1 MLINTLKMPTYRA
14 AADSIPI
21 TNQGHE
27 AALFRHFPGFAFS
40 ERCIIAN
47 NSLPK
52 NIHPSGLQNV
62 AGPARRDGRY
72 AANDWDASI
81 QSTQRIDNPLP
92 AEIGDGWDAWMAEL
106 PDPNDQYVTDPIVYW
121 FIRRF
126 KYPRLSQMALDT
138 LTIPAMSAEC
148 ERLFSAAGR
157 LLNSPRSSLDI
168 VIVSMCM
175 ALRSWLRAGILHD
188 EEVDQA
194 VISVAERVEHDA
206 LEQLV
211 YGDQVTRVT
220 QWIAEGEPRPGSR
233 NRGND
238 EVDDSPE

>member
-1 MLINTLKMPTYRA
+1 LTI
-14 AADSIPI
+14 
-21 TNQGHE
+21 
-27 AALFRHFPGFAFS
+27 
-40 ERCIIAN
+40 
-47 NSLPK
+47 
-52 NIHPSGLQNV
+52 
-62 AGPARRDGRY
+62 
-72 AANDWDASI
+72 
-81 QSTQRIDNPLP
+81 
-92 AEIGDGWDAWMAEL
+92 
-106 PDPNDQYVTDPIVYW
+106 
-121 FIRRF
+121 
-126 KYPRLSQMALDT
+126 ALDDT
-138 LTIPAMSAEC
+138 KKDSTRASSWNYAIVA
-148 ERLFSAAGR
+148 FSAAGR

-194 VISVAERVEHDA
+194 VISVAERVEYDA
-206 LEQLV
+206 LEQLA